1 MANELKIALQDL
13 EIKLS
18 YQEQT
23 IETLNQTVS
32 LQQQDILDLKNQLNV
47 LSKHLKEFRLDQ
59 QGSGIKS
66 SMDEMPPPH
75 Y

>member
-1 MANELKIALQDL
+1 MVNELKGLQDL

-18 YQEQT
+18 YQEET

-32 LQQQDILDLKNQLNV
+32 LQQKDILDLKNQLNI
-47 LSKHLKEFRLDQ
+47 LSKILKEFRQDQ
-59 QGSGIKS
+59 NTGIKLS
-66 SMDEMPPPH
+66 TEEMPPPH